1 MRKIETIGLTYYIKH
16 DAYGGG
22 TLYINA
28 PYKYSCKSLCLKH
41 FETDDVVVD
50 DTHAGIAIQLEK
62 ILKKQIND
70 EINRYLLRF
79 AMSLRKKITQ

>member
-1 MRKIETIGLTYYIKH
+1 MRKIETVRLTYYIEH

-28 PYKYSCKSLCLKH
+28 PYNYPCKSLCSKR

-50 DTHAGIAIQLEK
+50 DTHAGKMLI
-62 ILKKQIND
+62 KQIND